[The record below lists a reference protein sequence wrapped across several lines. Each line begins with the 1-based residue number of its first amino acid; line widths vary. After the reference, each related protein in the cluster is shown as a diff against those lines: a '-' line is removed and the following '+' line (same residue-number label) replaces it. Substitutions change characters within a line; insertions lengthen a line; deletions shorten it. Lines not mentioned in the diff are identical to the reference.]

1 MERRRRTTLEIA
13 KPKII
18 DFFANAME
26 KIYTTKDLEDI
37 LISNRESWRIA
48 ESTSVS
54 NFIKFLIAEAN
65 IQEFEI
71 KFPSSWTPKFAR
83 YTLGEIST
91 FDLLSSLRSDF
102 YFSHYTAMY
111 VHQLTEQVPQIIYL
125 TWEQAQKG
133 GPSHHPLVQKKIDWA
148 FRQPPRTS
156 SNIAILGDLQ
166 ICLLYGTGNLGV
178 TKIKGPEGDE
188 IQVSDIERTLIDIT
202 VRPFYAGG
210 VFEVLK
216 AYQLATKKVSINKL
230 SIMLKNLGY
239 KYPYHQAIG
248 FYLERS
254 SAYKESALK
263 IFRNIKKE
271 YDFYLTY
278 QMEEKDMA
286 YSEEWRLF
294 HPKGF

>member
-1 MERRRRTTLEIA
+1 MKRHRRTTLEIA
-13 KPKII
+13 KSQII
-18 DFFANAME
+18 DFFANAGE
-26 KIYTTKDLEDI
+26 KIYTAKDLEDI

-54 NFIKFLIAEAN
+54 TFIKFLIAEAN

-71 KFPSSWTPKFAR
+71 KFPSSWTPKFPR
-83 YTLGEIST
+83 YTWGEVST
-91 FDLLSSLRSDF
+91 LDLLSSLRSDF

-111 VHQLTEQVPQIIYL
+111 VHQLTEQVPKILYI
-125 TWEQAQKG
+125 TWEKSQKG
-133 GPSHHPLVQKKIDWA
+133 KPSHHPLVQKKIDWA

-156 SNIAILGDLQ
+156 NNIAILGDLQ
-166 ICLLYGTGNLGV
+166 IYLLYGTGDLGV
-178 TKIKGPEGDE
+178 TKIKGPEGEE
-188 IQVSDIERTLIDIT
+188 IRVSNIERTLIDVT

-254 SAYKESALK
+254 HVYKESALK
-263 IFRNIKKE
+263 IFRNIKQE

-278 QMEEKDMA
+278 QMEKKDMA
-286 YSEEWRLF
+286 YSEEWRLYY
-294 HPKGF
+294 PKGL

>member
-1 MERRRRTTLEIA
+1 MRRHRRTTLEIA

-18 DFFANAME
+18 DFFGNAAE
-26 KIYTTKDLEDI
+26 KIYTTKNLEDI
-37 LISNRESWRIA
+37 MISNRESWRIA

-54 NFIKFLIAEAN
+54 AFIEFLIAEMN
-65 IQEFEI
+65 MQEFEI

-83 YTLGEIST
+83 YTLGEVST

-102 YFSHYTAMY
+102 YFSHYTAIY
-111 VHQLTEQVPQIIYL
+111 IHQLTEQVPKIIYM
-125 TWEQAQKG
+125 TWEQPQKG
-133 GPSHHPLVQKKIDWA
+133 RPSHHPLVQKKIDWA

-156 SNIAILGDLQ
+156 NNIAILGDQQ
-166 ICLLYGTGNLGV
+166 IFLLYGTGKLGV

-188 IQVSDIERTLIDIT
+188 IRVSNIERTLIDIA

-216 AYQLATKKVSINKL
+216 AFRLATKKVSINKL
-230 SIMLKNLGY
+230 SIMLKNLAY
-239 KYPYHQAIG
+239 IYPYHQAIG

-254 SAYKESALK
+254 GAYKESSIE
-263 IFRNIKKE
+263 IFRNINKE

-278 QMEEKDMA
+278 QMDKKDMA
-286 YSEEWRLF
+286 YSKEWRLYY
-294 HPKGF
+294 PKGL